1 MRRMTFRCYVEK
13 YLQDLSG
20 QKTLSIHKLAAI
32 ANSDVRMKNV
42 LILYCCLNNK
52 EKVLVKY
59 LNLSPEEKSALLS
72 SENHIKNQ
80 FDKFEF
86 EKIYKSYDR
95 YSNKKEF
102 DNEIKNTIRL
112 NTLEVMSK
120 KSITK
125 YKIYKFLNLN
135 PGNINDYLTN
145 GNVDKVSLS
154 TSKKIYQFCLGYN
167 N

>member
-1 MRRMTFRCYVEK
+1 MTIKGFVEK

-20 QKTLSIHKLAAI
+20 QKTLSIHKLASI
-32 ANSDVRMKNV
+32 ANGDVRMKNV

-59 LNLSPEEKSALLS
+59 LNLSQEEKSALLS
-72 SENHIKNQ
+72 PENHIKNQ
-80 FDKFEF
+80 FDKLEF

-95 YSNKKEF
+95 YINKKEF

-112 NTLEVMSK
+112 NTLEVMNK

-154 TSKKIYQFCLGYN
+154 TSKKIYQFCIGYN